1 MILSKFQFCLNNMKK
16 IILTIC
22 LLLVLL
28 LGILIIVYAGI
39 DDSPGGQMIGV
50 ILIVFSI
57 VYSIKLIKK

>member
-1 MILSKFQFCLNNMKK
+1 MKK